1 MTESLPRRIRSLS
14 KAASVEW
21 MLFRIWLPVILLIL
35 TQHHVRAAIQ
45 LIPTAY
51 DSHIE
56 LIWRDDS
63 LGSFQYYKVYRQVN
77 ESGFTTQ
84 QTLFPSDTMALDFV
98 GPDQQSN
105 LYDYFVAKV
114 DFLGSILQTS
124 DTLRV
129 QTISADDDALLEMV
143 QRYSL
148 RYFWDFGHP
157 VSGMARERNSSGD
170 LVTTGGTGFGVMAIL
185 VGIDRG
191 WISWE
196 SGLKRLLKMVLFL
209 EGADRFRGAFPHWM
223 NGKTGRTIPF
233 SPKDDGGDLVETAFL
248 FEGLLTARQY
258 FQGNSPNEV
267 VLREKITKMYGE
279 VDWNWYRKTV
289 EDVLYWHWSPNNQ
302 FAINLPIRGW
312 NEAMII
318 YILAIASPTHPVPAR
333 LYQRGWAGGSYVHSQ
348 DHFGYHL
355 DIGPEYGG
363 PLFFTHYSFLGL
375 DPRFVR
381 DQYTN
386 YFIHSQRQ
394 SLINRE
400 YCAANPKH
408 FAGYSASC
416 WGLTASDDPY
426 GYSAHSP
433 TNDNGTIT
441 PTAALSSMP
450 YSPEESLEALKN
462 FYRVRGDRLWGPMGF
477 YDAFSDRE
485 NWVAS
490 SYLAIDQGPI
500 IGMIENYRSQL
511 LWKTFMTS
519 PEIGPA
525 LDAVGF
531 VVDSTT
537 ARAAIPRTAGFVF
550 PNPASE
556 SLTFERSNN
565 VKMQWEVINP
575 AGISVLKGSTIQQS
589 LHIPLHTLPAGLYW
603 LRVREN
609 KPWQQF
615 KIVHI
620 PN

>member
-1 MTESLPRRIRSLS
+1 MAKSLLRKIRNLNFAVLVNKLSLHLFILAVLLLWILPR
-14 KAASVEW
+14 ASAS
-21 MLFRIWLPVILLIL
+21 IN
-35 TQHHVRAAIQ
+35 
-45 LIPTAY
+45 LIPAAY

-56 LIWRDDS
+56 LRWSDDTP
-63 LGSFQYYKVYRQVN
+63 GSFQYYNIYRQVN
-77 ESGFTTQ
+77 QEGFIIRQ
-84 QTLFPSDTMALDFV
+84 SYFPSDTLALDFV

-105 LYDYFVAKV
+105 QYDYFVAKV
-114 DFLGSILQTS
+114 DFLGAILETS
-124 DTLRV
+124 DTLTV
-129 QTISADDDALLEMV
+129 HTITADDDALLEMV
-143 QRYSL
+143 QRYTL

-170 LVTTGGTGFGVMAIL
+170 IVTTGGTGFGVMAIL

-191 WISWE
+191 WISRE
-196 SGLKRLLKMVLFL
+196 AGLKRLVKMVLFL
-209 EGADRFRGAFPHWM
+209 ESADRFRGAFPHWM
-223 NGKTGRTIPF
+223 NGNTGRTVPF
-233 SPKDDGGDLVETAFL
+233 SSKDDGGDLVETAFL

-258 FQGNSPNEV
+258 FQGNTPNEV
-267 VLREKITKMYGE
+267 VLREKITRLYQE

-289 EDVLYWHWSPNNQ
+289 ADVLYWHWSPTNQ

-333 LYQRGWAGGSYVHSQ
+333 LYQRGWAGSNYVHPQ
-348 DHFGYHL
+348 DHYGYHL
-355 DIGPEYGG
+355 DIGPDYGG
-363 PLFFTHYSFLGL
+363 PLFFTHYSYLGL
-375 DPRFVR
+375 DPRSLR
-381 DQYTN
+381 DEYTN
-386 YFIHSQRQ
+386 YFIHNQRQ

-408 FAGYSASC
+408 FTGYNASC

-441 PTAALSSMP
+441 PTAALSSTP
-450 YSPEESLEALKN
+450 YTPQESLEALKN

-500 IGMIENYRSQL
+500 VGMIENYRSQL
-511 LWKTFMTS
+511 LWNTFMTC

-525 LDAVGF
+525 LEAIGF
-531 VVDSTT
+531 VTDTTT
-537 ARAAIPRTAGFVF
+537 AVQALDPSPYTVY
-550 PNPASE
+550 PNPAKE
-556 SLTFERSNN
+556 IITFERPGN
-565 VKMQWEVINP
+565 VKMRWELINS
-575 AGISVLKGSTIQQS
+575 AGNSVLKGSTTQQS
-589 LHIPLHTLPAGLYW
+589 LNISLDAFPAGLYL
-603 LRVREN
+603 LRIREDRL
-609 KPWQQF
+609 WHQF